1 MGNLDPRLE
10 NIFTQAMAIA
20 DAKERAAF
28 VTRACGGDETLRQEV
43 EALLQADE
51 FAGDFMKA
59 TQVVGPANPL
69 PSEKAGDRIG
79 RYKLL
84 EVIGEGGFGVVWM
97 AEQEEPVRRRV
108 ALKIIKLGMDTKE
121 VVARFEAERQ
131 ALAMMNHPNIAI
143 VFDGGATSTGRPF
156 FVMELVK
163 GIPITDYCDTNRLS
177 TRERLE
183 LFMQVCQAVQHAHQK
198 GVIHRD
204 LKPSNILV
212 TVKDDRPVPKV
223 IDFGVAKATQ
233 ALLTGKTVFTR
244 FHQWIGTPAYM
255 SPEQAGLGSLD
266 VDTRSDVYSLGVLLY
281 ELLTGRPPFDT
292 QKLLAGGYDAVMR
305 TIREQEPPKPST
317 RLSTLA
323 EAELVAVA
331 AKRGSDP
338 AKLNR
343 LVRGDLDWIV
353 MKCLEKDRSRRY
365 DTANGLSL
373 DLKRLLNQEPVLAA
387 PPSAA
392 YRLER
397 FARRNKI
404 ALTVAC
410 AFITVLLIGIVT
422 SAWQAWRASR
432 FAQQAN
438 AQRAIATN
446 ESARATAALVDSE
459 KARKQER
466 STAYANNVALAWREW
481 LNGDEA
487 AVRRVLDDCA
497 PELRAWEWHHLQ
509 RLAHSALWTAQASMP
524 DSLDIAG
531 ELSGVRIGFT
541 RDDKF
546 LAVFGVSA
554 RPTLF
559 DARTGQRLFEWS
571 PKESERSTFTTF
583 SLNGRWLA
591 AGISGTKGVRFIDTR
606 AVERSQD
613 TALIW
618 KELLKPE
625 SDWISITSEKDG
637 ELQLTGI
644 PVDLFG
650 VRDETWGMGN
660 LMDSDTIREA
670 LDNQLDSYDCFVGEW
685 GGQMIM
691 WVARSTRVREL
702 VKAARVAGRPVL
714 HVERAGPAV
723 FLVSRSAGDPDF
735 DLAFPPF
742 RVSNLTEP
750 GADWEPRLPF
760 SVLPGRF
767 HFGVLNKVPHLFV
780 ACVSLDR
787 DAGGLFEIP
796 LGESRTPEAIRHPLD
811 DGGIHLSRNVV
822 AMKYVNGP
830 FYGAT
835 DMAFDAGD
843 TALVTAGLDRKVR
856 LWAQQPLREIEVI
869 GRHNVAVSAVALGF
883 DRRLV
888 ASADR
893 DGRVAV
899 WRRAGAPAAVEVAR
913 FTPGKWDGLAGRG
926 AEFDP
931 RHEWI
936 TGSVEDG
943 PDQVVVDLV
952 SRASRGGPFGQISSD
967 GKFALLSVSQS
978 TSAIQEIASERQ
990 VASFPAH
997 PMQEHLSG
1005 NFEWIAT
1012 VTDFTNI
1019 AFANALPGRPSA
1031 VRILLDWRPGKGDN
1045 RDPLLGINDEGTLLV
1060 CRHGAKT
1067 ASIIRVSHQ
1076 AGTATTVAVVEC
1088 SEFIGFLGQD
1098 RYAAVIA
1105 EGQGCVR
1112 VIDTSSGADVAKL
1125 PFQDRALSDP
1135 TINASRTVLYTLQTQ
1150 WSKVQQEE
1158 TPGFSGTQIP
1168 FTVHLWSVEHG
1179 ALSII
1184 LRGRP
1189 ITLDLH
1195 PDGRRLACSF
1205 YDGAVTMLDT
1215 SDGRPLCT
1223 FDGYGFVLGFSSDG
1237 KRLVTVTHEG
1247 RVFLYDGAPIDE
1259 KQTSDAIGP
1268 SFLENFEETL
1278 VAIKAR
1284 KAARGK

>member
-1 MGNLDPRLE
+1 
-10 NIFTQAMAIA
+10 
-20 DAKERAAF
+20 
-28 VTRACGGDETLRQEV
+28 
-43 EALLQADE
+43 
-51 FAGDFMKA
+51 
-59 TQVVGPANPL
+59 
-69 PSEKAGDRIG
+69 
-79 RYKLL
+79 
-84 EVIGEGGFGVVWM
+84 
-97 AEQEEPVRRRV
+97 
-108 ALKIIKLGMDTKE
+108 
-121 VVARFEAERQ
+121 
-131 ALAMMNHPNIAI
+131 
-143 VFDGGATSTGRPF
+143 
-156 FVMELVK
+156 
-163 GIPITDYCDTNRLS
+163 
-177 TRERLE
+177 
-183 LFMQVCQAVQHAHQK
+183 
-198 GVIHRD
+198 
-204 LKPSNILV
+204 
-212 TVKDDRPVPKV
+212 
-223 IDFGVAKATQ
+223 
-233 ALLTGKTVFTR
+233 
-244 FHQWIGTPAYM
+244 
-255 SPEQAGLGSLD
+255 
-266 VDTRSDVYSLGVLLY
+266 
-281 ELLTGRPPFDT
+281 
-292 QKLLAGGYDAVMR
+292 
-305 TIREQEPPKPST
+305 
-317 RLSTLA
+317 
-323 EAELVAVA
+323 
-331 AKRGSDP
+331 
-338 AKLNR
+338 
-343 LVRGDLDWIV
+343 
-353 MKCLEKDRSRRY
+353 
-365 DTANGLSL
+365 
-373 DLKRLLNQEPVLAA
+373 
-387 PPSAA
+387 
-392 YRLER
+392 
-397 FARRNKI
+397 
-404 ALTVAC
+404 
-410 AFITVLLIGIVT
+410 
-422 SAWQAWRASR
+422 
-432 FAQQAN
+432 
-438 AQRAIATN
+438 
-446 ESARATAALVDSE
+446 
-459 KARKQER
+459 
-466 STAYANNVALAWREW
+466 
-481 LNGDEA
+481 
-487 AVRRVLDDCA
+487 
-497 PELRAWEWHHLQ
+497 
-509 RLAHSALWTAQASMP
+509 
-524 DSLDIAG
+524 
-531 ELSGVRIGFT
+531 
-541 RDDKF
+541 
-546 LAVFGVSA
+546 
-554 RPTLF
+554 
-559 DARTGQRLFEWS
+559 
-571 PKESERSTFTTF
+571 
-583 SLNGRWLA
+583 
-591 AGISGTKGVRFIDTR
+591 
-606 AVERSQD
+606 
-613 TALIW
+613 
-618 KELLKPE
+618 
-625 SDWISITSEKDG
+625 
-637 ELQLTGI
+637 
-644 PVDLFG
+644 
-650 VRDETWGMGN
+650 
-660 LMDSDTIREA
+660 
-670 LDNQLDSYDCFVGEW
+670 
-685 GGQMIM
+685 
-691 WVARSTRVREL
+691 
-702 VKAARVAGRPVL
+702 
-714 HVERAGPAV
+714 
-723 FLVSRSAGDPDF
+723 
-735 DLAFPPF
+735 
-742 RVSNLTEP
+742 
-750 GADWEPRLPF
+750 
-760 SVLPGRF
+760 
-767 HFGVLNKVPHLFV
+767 VLNKVPHLFV

-811 DGGIHLSRNVV
+811 DGGIHFSRNVL

-883 DRRLV
+883 DHRLV

-926 AEFDP
+926 AKFDP

-943 PDQVVVDLV
+943 PDQVIVDLV

-997 PMQEHLSG
+997 SIQEGHLSG
-1005 NFEWIAT
+1005 NFEWVAT
-1012 VTDFTNI
+1012 VTNFTNI